1 MRAALA
7 LTLLLLAAPAAA
19 QTLAGSAL
27 RGHDTRAPV
36 DVNADRVEVLD
47 REQQAV
53 FTGNVRVRQGTLIL
67 DASRIRVLYSRQ
79 GAGDPQI
86 RRLDADGNVR
96 LTSPSEQ
103 ASARFAI
110 YDVDNRL
117 ITLIGN
123 VRLANDKTS
132 VSGNRLVIDLDSG
145 RSTLDGRAGGG
156 EGASRV
162 QGRFAVPARRN

>member
-1 MRAALA
+1 MRPLLVALLALA
-7 LTLLLLAAPAAA
+7 IPASA

-27 RGHDTRAPV
+27 RGHDTRQPV

-47 REQQAV
+47 REAQAI
-53 FTGNVRVRQGTLIL
+53 FSGSVRVRQGSLNL
-67 DASRIRVLYSRQ
+67 QSNRVRVLYTRQ

-86 RRLDADGNVR
+86 RRLDADGAVR

-117 ITLIGN
+117 ITLIGD
-123 VRLANDKTS
+123 VRLSNAETS
-132 VSGNRLVIDLDSG
+132 VRGNRLVIDLDSG
-145 RSTLDGRAGGG
+145 RSTLDGGATAGQ
-156 EGASRV
+156 GASRV
-162 QGRFAVPARRN
+162 QGRFTVPARPK